1 MRIRFQS
8 VSNRLKL
15 MSWYRSLF
23 KSSLKDAKTFVNSIP
38 CEISISDEIF
48 FESYPYLYKKDIE
61 KQLKNIADFEI
72 LPDLPEIRSLNEND
86 FKPTCGCEYQPQEF
100 FMTYYAKPLRAKPL
114 RAKPLRSNIDYYAG
128 ARRSLIISFPNE
140 SFITNGKNK

>member
-48 FESYPYLYKKDIE
+48 FESYPYLYKKVIE
-61 KQLKNIADFEI
+61 KKLKNIADFEI

-86 FKPTCGCEYQPQEF
+86 FKPTCGCEYQPQKF
-100 FMTYYAKPLRAKPL
+100 FMTYV
-114 RAKPLRSNIDYYAG
+114 KPLRSNIDYYGG
-128 ARRSLIISFPNE
+128 ARRALVIDYFE
-140 SFITNGKNK
+140 DKK